1 MSEEARQLWEKICN
15 VGRRFHESRWYPRK
29 LRVLVNSTCIALFV
43 VALYVILGGPRLS
56 VKGDFRAI
64 ERANLVGPGKILG
77 IEAGDFSYYDHL
89 LIAEDQEGVILY
101 AYDSKVWYR
110 NEQLSYREK
119 TGDIMVLAGPSYAGS
134 LNRHWDFEVPIVL
147 FGTPAKVTH
156 AQVEIVTGGQNNYI
170 VECVRTNQGYLY
182 GIISYKGR
190 ETGQWEVDLLQ
201 KLSDLSSSQS
211 CSMDMTV
218 IPIHVRMYDEEDRL
232 VGEETVE
239 LYSVAYE
246 SHKREMEEGE

>member
-1 MSEEARQLWEKICN
+1 MSEEARQLWEKICS
-15 VGRRFHESRWYPRK
+15 VIRRFQESRWYPRK
-29 LRVLVNSTCIALFV
+29 LRVFVNSACIALFV
-43 VALYVILGGPRLS
+43 VALYVILGGPQLS

-64 ERANLVGPGKILG
+64 EQANLVGPGEILG

-134 LNRHWDFEVPIVL
+134 LNWHWDFEVPIVL

-218 IPIHVRMYDEEDRL
+218 IPIHVRMYDETERL

-246 SHKREMEEGE
+246 SHKREREEGE